1 MKDWSITRWIAFLV
15 VGSAT
20 WWTAR
25 QCGRG
30 AYLMLDF
37 TANRFIQTMGYFV
50 VYLAMLILIFIYV
63 GIPVMA
69 FIEAILTPN
78 NKK

>member
-1 MKDWSITRWIAFLV
+1 
-15 VGSAT
+15 
-20 WWTAR
+20 
-25 QCGRG
+25 
-30 AYLMLDF
+30 MLDF